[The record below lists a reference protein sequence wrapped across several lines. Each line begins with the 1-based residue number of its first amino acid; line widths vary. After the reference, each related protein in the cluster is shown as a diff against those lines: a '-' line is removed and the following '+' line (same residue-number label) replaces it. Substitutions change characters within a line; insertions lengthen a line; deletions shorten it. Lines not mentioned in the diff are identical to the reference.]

1 MKKIL
6 LSLFIVL
13 FLLTGCNNLMNTPTK
28 KVELL
33 LGKYQK
39 LDDEVLTQ
47 LGDSLLSDTV
57 LTKEEKEKYQ
67 ELLKRQ
73 YKNLTYTVKNEA
85 IDGKTAMVEVEIEVY
100 DYNKAITSSEEYLLN
115 NQSEFQDETGNINTV
130 KYNDYKLNEIEK
142 MKDRITYTINFTL
155 SKIDEDWMVDDLTDT
170 ERQKIH
176 GLYARDTILRTN
188 STQYNN
194 ITK

>member
-1 MKKIL
+1 MKKVL
-6 LSLFIVL
+6 MSLFIVL
-13 FLLTGCNNLMNTPTK
+13 FLLTGCDKLMNTPTK

-39 LDDEVLTQ
+39 LDSDVLKQ
-47 LGDSLLSDTV
+47 LDDSILSDTI
-57 LTKEEKEKYQ
+57 LTKEEKERYQ
-67 ELLKRQ
+67 ELLKKQ

-115 NQSEFQDETGNINTV
+115 NQSDFQDETGNINSV

-142 MKDRITYTINFTL
+142 MKDRVTYTINFTL
-155 SKIDEDWMVDDLTDT
+155 SKIDEEWMVDDMTDT

-176 GLYARDTILRTN
+176 GLYA
-188 STQYNN
+188 Y
-194 ITK
+194 

>member
-1 MKKIL
+1 MKKVL
-6 LSLFIVL
+6 LSLFIAL
-13 FLLTGCNNLMNTPTK
+13 FLLTGCDKLMNTPTK

-33 LGKYQK
+33 LSKYQK
-39 LDDEVLTQ
+39 LDDDVLTQ

-67 ELLKRQ
+67 ELLKKQ

-85 IDGKTAMVEVEIEVY
+85 IDGKTAVVEVEIEVY
-100 DYNKAITSSEEYLLN
+100 DYNKAITNSEEYLLN

-130 KYNDYKLNEIEK
+130 MYNDYKLGEIEK
-142 MKDRITYTINFTL
+142 MKDRVTYTINFTL
-155 SKIDEDWMVDDLTDT
+155 SKVDEEWMVDDLTDT

-176 GLYARDTILRTN
+176 GLYA
-188 STQYNN
+188 Y
-194 ITK
+194 